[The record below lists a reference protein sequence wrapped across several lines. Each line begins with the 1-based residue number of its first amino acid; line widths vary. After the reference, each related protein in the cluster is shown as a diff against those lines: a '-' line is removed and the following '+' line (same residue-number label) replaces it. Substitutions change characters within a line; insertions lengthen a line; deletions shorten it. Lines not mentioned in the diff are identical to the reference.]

1 MAGNKGGRPLKFRSV
16 KELEEKT
23 EEYFAECERKRRP
36 FTMSGLANSL
46 DVDRRTLL
54 NYGERERFFPT
65 IKKARRKVE
74 QWWEERLAD
83 SAATGAIF
91 NLKNNFDWKDKTE
104 QSVEISGNMSL
115 ESKLKALEGD
125 KF

>member
-1 MAGNKGGRPLKFRSV
+1 MANKGGRPLKYKSV
-16 KELEEKT
+16 KELEAKIEK
-23 EEYFAECERKRRP
+23 YFAECGERLRP

-54 NYGERERFFPT
+54 NYSERERFFPT
-65 IKKARRKVE
+65 IKKARQRVE

-91 NLKNNFDWKDKTE
+91 NLKNNFDWKDKSE
-104 QSVEISGNMSL
+104 QAVEVSGNMSL

>member
-1 MAGNKGGRPLKFRSV
+1 MAGNKGGRPLKIRSV

-23 EEYFAECERKRRP
+23 EEYFSECERKRRP

-104 QSVEISGNMSL
+104 QSVEVSGNMSL

>member
-1 MAGNKGGRPLKFRSV
+1 MANKGGRPLKYKSV
-16 KELEEKT
+16 KELEAKIEK
-23 EEYFAECERKRRP
+23 YFAECEERLRP

-54 NYGERERFFPT
+54 NYSERERFFPT
-65 IKKARRKVE
+65 IKKARQRVE

-91 NLKNNFDWKDKTE
+91 NLKNNFDWKDKSE
-104 QSVEISGNMSL
+104 QAVEVSGNMSL

>member
-1 MAGNKGGRPLKFRSV
+1 MVGG
-16 KELEEKT
+16 T
-23 EEYFAECERKRRP
+23 
-36 FTMSGLANSL
+36 
-46 DVDRRTLL
+46 
-54 NYGERERFFPT
+54 
-65 IKKARRKVE
+65 
-74 QWWEERLAD
+74 
-83 SAATGAIF
+83 ATGAIF